1 WQAPE
6 LGSRL
11 TMAGIELEA
20 LASGAPPFSGGV
32 VAQIVSAEP
41 HPQADKLQV
50 CRVSTG
56 SGATLQIVCG
66 AGNARAGLKSAL
78 ALVGAQLPGDLTIKA
93 AKVRGV
99 ESQGM
104 LASAKEL
111 GLAEASAGILEL
123 PQDAPLGRPLREY
136 LALDEPVLDLNVTPN
151 RGDAMSVV
159 GIAREVAALA
169 GTKVSGPAI
178 AGVRAGHADRLVVQ
192 LEAPAACPRFAGC
205 ILRGVNN
212 RAETPL
218 WMRER
223 LRRAGVRAI
232 SPVVDVTNYVML
244 ELGQPMHAYDLKK
257 LRGEIRVRRARD
269 CLIDPD
275 GRRQRR
281 RHRGDAI
288 RGASAAA
295 FRRGAACEATG
306 ARPGRGAVRGARRG
320 RTRRPADA
328 GDAQRERLAGHA
340 CRAPLR
346 YRHRGGSDRGGRPRG
361 GLRGHSGS

>member
-1 WQAPE
+1 MKVPYSWLAEWVKVPWQAPE

-20 LASGAPPFSGGV
+20 LASAAPPFSGVV

-66 AGNARAGLKSAL
+66 AGNARAGLK
-78 ALVGAQLPGDLTIKA
+78 
-93 AKVRGV
+93 
-99 ESQGM
+99 
-104 LASAKEL
+104 
-111 GLAEASAGILEL
+111 
-123 PQDAPLGRPLREY
+123 
-136 LALDEPVLDLNVTPN
+136 
-151 RGDAMSVV
+151 
-159 GIAREVAALA
+159 AALA

-178 AGVRAGHADRLVVQ
+178 GGAPAGHAERLAVS

-212 RAETPL
+212 RAEAPL

-257 LRGEIRVRRARD
+257 LRGGIRVRRAHAAE
-269 CLIDPD
+269 LVTLLD
-275 GRRQRR
+275 GQ
-281 RHRGDAI
+281 AI
-288 RGASAAA
+288 N
-295 FRRGAACEATG
+295 
-306 ARPGRGAVRGARRG
+306 
-320 RTRRPADA
+320 
-328 GDAQRERLAGHA
+328 
-340 CRAPLR
+340 AP
-346 YRHRGGSDRGGRPRG
+346 
-361 GLRGHSGS
+361 